1 MEESSDGFD
10 VKGLATSGTRLA
22 HQGCH
27 SHIFPHGYYHKT
39 NASISKANQ
48 AGASAHAQG
57 TDPDNQFG
65 SSPHPSKG
73 VDSER
78 SVDDAP
84 SNAGPG
90 GARQGD
96 SDGAS
101 ALAIESGS
109 GSSRDVHLGLPEL
122 MALARAYKWKSL
134 TMPLYTRGEALRNI
148 QVMYSS

>member
-10 VKGLATSGTRLA
+10 VEGPATSGARLA

-39 NASISKANQ
+39 NASVNKADQ

-57 TDPDNQFG
+57 TGPDNLFG
-65 SSPHPSKG
+65 SSLHPSKEVG
-73 VDSER
+73 NEQ

-96 SDGAS
+96 FGGSS

-109 GSSRDVHLGLPEL
+109 GSGREVHLGLPEL
-122 MALARAYKWKSL
+122 MALARASKWKSL